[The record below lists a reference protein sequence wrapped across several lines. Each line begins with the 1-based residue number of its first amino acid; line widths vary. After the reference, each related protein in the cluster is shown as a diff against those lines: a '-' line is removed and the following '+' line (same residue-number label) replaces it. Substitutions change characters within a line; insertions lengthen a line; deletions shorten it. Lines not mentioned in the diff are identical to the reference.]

1 MKINSSSQSQREEDM
16 SKIKSNGINV
26 HYTLQGSESSPVITL
41 SHSLATN
48 SSMWEPQLE
57 KLLGSYRVLR
67 YDTRGHG
74 ETDAPG
80 GPYSLD
86 MLAEDVLGLLQ
97 ALGIG
102 KTFFL
107 GISMGGMIGQVL
119 GLRASSMLS
128 GLILCDTS
136 SRVPEEAKPLWDE
149 RIEVVKKQGMG
160 SQVETTIERW
170 FTPRFR
176 EKRPDVVE
184 KVAAMIRTTNP
195 QGYIGCAHAI
205 RSLDLT
211 DRLSATEVPTLIVV
225 GEEDPGTPVS
235 ASRMIHE
242 KIKGSELVILK
253 SAAHLSN
260 IEQAETFNTAVL
272 DFLRKVEATSKT
284 DD

>member
-1 MKINSSSQSQREEDM
+1 M

-57 KLLGSYRVLR
+57 KLLGFYRVLR

-102 KTFFL
+102 KTFFM

-160 SQVETTIERW
+160 SQVEATIERW

-176 EKRPDVVE
+176 EKQPDVV
-184 KVAAMIRTTNP
+184 KRVAAMIRRTNP
-195 QGYIGCAHAI
+195 QGYIGCAYAI

-211 DRLSATEVPTLIVV
+211 DRLSPIKVPTLIVV
-225 GEEDPGTPVS
+225 GEDDAGTPVS
-235 ASRMIHE
+235 ASQMIHD
-242 KIKGSELVILK
+242 KIKDSELVILK

-260 IEQAETFNTAVL
+260 IEQTEAFNKSVL
-272 DFLRKVEATSKT
+272 DFLQEVEESR
-284 DD
+284 